1 MEEMEEDEQRRGETG
16 AVIGNASM
24 IGRED
29 EQRWM
34 AFGFDP
40 STRANFRSL
49 EQARVDRR
57 PGPLAVRET
66 QRKPSASG
74 MRCGLDGKLSRLTR
88 ATGAGI
94 VWRRA
99 EILLLQPATSTRPS
113 QMGPVASTLSMG
125 WMLGGSAGQD
135 WIERNPGPVFWCGG
149 LNCQIKAAGSKRVR
163 VRVRVRARVR
173 GRECKVQAHCKA
185 QAQYLYSSAVQY
197 RTAQYPSPCTER
209 ARLLEGSH
217 ALSLAVLRTA
227 QY

>member
-1 MEEMEEDEQRRGETG
+1 MWREGEGRASRRDRAARLWSFCAGGKWLVELLERGAIRGGMEEMEKDEQRRGETG

-34 AFGFDP
+34 ASGFDP

-99 EILLLQPATSTRPS
+99 EILLLQPATSTTPS
-113 QMGPVASTLSMG
+113 QMWPVAKPERQYFVD
-125 WMLGGSAGQD
+125 WMDGSAGQD
-135 WIERNPGPVFWCGG
+135 WIEQIRVPSFWCGG
-149 LNCQIKAAGSKRVR
+149 LNCQSMR
-163 VRVRVRARVR
+163 
-173 GRECKVQAHCKA
+173 
-185 QAQYLYSSAVQY
+185 
-197 RTAQYPSPCTER
+197 
-209 ARLLEGSH
+209 
-217 ALSLAVLRTA
+217 
-227 QY
+227 

>member
-1 MEEMEEDEQRRGETG
+1 MEKDEQRRGETG

-34 AFGFDP
+34 ASGFDP

-113 QMGPVASTLSMG
+113 QMWPVAKPVVSTLSMRWLLDG
-125 WMLGGSAGQD
+125 WKRWTGLDRAKC
-135 WIERNPGPVFWCGG
+135 GPVFWCGG
-149 LNCQIKAAGSKRVR
+149 LNCQSTR
-163 VRVRVRARVR
+163 
-173 GRECKVQAHCKA
+173 
-185 QAQYLYSSAVQY
+185 
-197 RTAQYPSPCTER
+197 
-209 ARLLEGSH
+209 
-217 ALSLAVLRTA
+217 
-227 QY
+227 